1 MRSLREKVGSLSSGS
16 PVAGVREEEDYSN
29 ALRRQGLSNAGRRLG
44 DYMMD

>member
-1 MRSLREKVGSLSSGS
+1 M
-16 PVAGVREEEDYSN
+16 AGVREEDDDGS